1 MYYVSATDHFGWKD
15 TAESQLRYQDYNT
28 LLSDIT
34 AKYTTKNTDKLAIPT
49 PDAYK
54 EIQKQ
59 AQADAA
65 AGSAVG

>member
-1 MYYVSATDHFGWKD
+1 MH
-15 TAESQLRYQDYNT
+15 YQDYNT